1 MVENE
6 SVAMRSSFRGPHG
19 QVSIPG
25 LRPAGW
31 VSARGEMANGRR
43 LSRRE
48 AELVTELLLRDG
60 RAAPTA
66 SLAKRLFQ
74 DETAVVLVRQLVQ
87 RSRRKLGGSVIENT
101 WGGYRI
107 PGRFRPVVPTCCA
120 RCGSPV
126 EWDARDWWCADCGAG
141 GEMPRLEVVSHGV
154 GRRGYAEGTRQG
166 QPWSEEEREFVLAHL
181 DDMNLNELGEALD
194 RTPSAVRGFLA
205 VNGLKKPYV
214 RASRGS
220 DEAKGKREKSEEV

>member
-1 MVENE
+1 
-6 SVAMRSSFRGPHG
+6 MRSSFRAA
-19 QVSIPG
+19 
-25 LRPAGW
+25 RAGVDTGSVAGGMGERAGRW
-31 VSARGEMANGRR
+31 RTAAVVAARGGAGDGAVVAGR
-43 LSRRE
+43 
-48 AELVTELLLRDG
+48 

-107 PGRFRPVVPTCCA
+107 PGRFRPVVPTRCA

-166 QPWSEEEREFVLAHL
+166 QPWSEEEGVCAGAPGRHEP
-181 DDMNLNELGEALD
+181 E
-194 RTPSAVRGFLA
+194 
-205 VNGLKKPYV
+205 
-214 RASRGS
+214 RAG
-220 DEAKGKREKSEEV
+220 